1 MVTETK
7 ESESLNT
14 KTYTKLFRDV
24 ESFED
29 LEEYTEF
36 FSVEGSYWQLLKKPF
51 LQNILRS
58 QCTRL
63 ENALPLSKCWVCT
76 LVPAQSAIL
85 QHSEVTSWSA
95 HSYCLILGGALMP
108 ACCAPP
114 SLGLTG

>member
-7 ESESLNT
+7 EGESLNT

-51 LQNILRS
+51 LQNTLRS

-63 ENALPLSKCWVCT
+63 ENALP
-76 LVPAQSAIL
+76 Q
-85 QHSEVTSWSA
+85 Q
-95 HSYCLILGGALMP
+95 M
-108 ACCAPP
+108 
-114 SLGLTG
+114 LGLHTGSCTKRNTPWL